1 MERKYFSCVKDES
14 FISFGKKEIERYKL
28 DLYNCQE
35 ILPTLVRLADVWG
48 ITFKDVIDIVKSLE
62 LEYALFQWSNFGNS
76 AFLIHKNGRVWY
88 ENKYV
93 RGVITKI
100 PHYENMYVRED
111 TYISTILAK
120 ISEWV
125 LSRFYPHFDI
135 RVDKKICEITE
146 NTFISD
152 IALKVSKHMTIGDL
166 ASLLKTPNAVLVES
180 KTKYNIYG
188 CGCFDQIYLPIKKI
202 NVHGHNHQYSLYI
215 PIQAIVKKD
224 WSLIENC
231 KVHSI
236 IKPNANEKLGADHD
250 NFFSGLQKDAPY
262 FNDESVLEY
271 KKLFF

>member
-28 DLYNCQE
+28 DLYNCQD

-62 LEYALFQWSNFGNS
+62 LESSLFQWSNFGNS

-88 ENKYV
+88 ENKYI
-93 RGVITKI
+93 RGVITRI
-100 PHYENMYVRED
+100 PHYENMYVREE
-111 TYISTILAK
+111 TYISTIIDK
-120 ISEWV
+120 ISECI

-135 RVDKKICEITE
+135 RANEKICEITE
-146 NTFISD
+146 NTFVSD
-152 IALKVSKHMTIGDL
+152 IALKVPKRMTIGYL
-166 ASLLKTPNAVLVES
+166 ASLLKTPNAVIVES
-180 KTKYNIYG
+180 KTMYKIYG
-188 CGCFDQIYLPIKKI
+188 HSDQIYLPIKEI
-202 NVHGHNHQYSLYI
+202 NVHGHKYNYCLYI

-231 KVHSI
+231 KVFSI
-236 IKPNANEKLGADHD
+236 IKPNANAKLGADHD

-262 FNDESVLEY
+262 FNDESVEEY